1 MSQELVYERG
11 VEDAKQFARILY
23 IAHALTFLFSAGL
36 LSILVLIVN
45 YIKRPD
51 TAGTL
56 VYSHHTWMI
65 RSFWW
70 YAIWFAIAT
79 VILFTLGL
87 ILIGLP
93 IAWAIYGIA
102 WLWMAYRI
110 IRGFMDLN
118 ANRAMPV

>member
-11 VEDAKQFARILY
+11 AEDAKQFARILY
-23 IAHALTFLFSAGL
+23 VAHALTFFFSAGM

-45 YIKRPD
+45 YVKRPD
-51 TAGTL
+51 TAGTI

-70 YAIWFAIAT
+70 YAIWFALAT
-79 VILFTLGL
+79 VIFFTLGL

-93 IAWAIYGIA
+93 IAWAMWGIA
-102 WLWMAYRI
+102 WIWAAYRI
-110 IRGFMDLN
+110 IRGFVDLN
-118 ANRAMPV
+118 NNRAMPV

>member
-45 YIKRPD
+45 YVKRPD
-51 TAGTL
+51 TAGTM

-79 VILFTLGL
+79 VIMFTLGL

-93 IAWAIYGIA
+93 IAWAIYGLA
-102 WLWMAYRI
+102 WVWMAYRI

-118 ANRAMPV
+118 SNRAMPV